1 MHWQIEEGYIMLKLT
16 KSNVTYA
23 TKQGLDLCI
32 DEEQGTVLIHVQGED
47 DNLLEYRFNED
58 GSLYYYSQ
66 VYGNKIEDLPAHINN
81 SKQFNQ
87 VIKYIGSQ
95 LETL

>member
-1 MHWQIEEGYIMLKLT
+1 MLNLT
-16 KSNVTYA
+16 KSSVTYA
-23 TKQGLDLCI
+23 AKQGLDLCI

-66 VYGNKIEDLPAHINN
+66 VYGNKIEDLPAHITNT
-81 SKQFNQ
+81 KQFNQ